1 MALSKTYVLPDDPR
15 MGYSNLDAT
24 YRREFGD
31 LTGIH
36 FEDGSQ
42 FPTQSPPIATSQS
55 FDPTQGK
62 TTCI

>member
-1 MALSKTYVLPDDPR
+1 
-15 MGYSNLDAT
+15 MGYSNLDAA

-55 FDPTQGK
+55 FDATQGK